1 MKSVTICALLV
12 VYFASFAC
20 QTHAAP
26 LAVVEVPIV
35 EVADVAETAPLSL
48 LDIENAGQS
57 VMDVTDS
64 DGKARSTRGLGLLL
78 GGGHGLGG
86 NLFGGWGGLGGL
98 GGLKSFG
105 GLGDFGGLGGLKG
118 LGGGFGGGFKPFFGK
133 MW

>member
-12 VYFASFAC
+12 VFFAC
-20 QTHAAP
+20 FAGQTR
-26 LAVVEVPIV
+26 AVPVAMVEVPV
-35 EVADVAETAPLSL
+35 MEVADVAEAAPISL
-48 LDIENAGQS
+48 LDIENADQF
-57 VMDVTDS
+57 VVDVTDKN
-64 DGKARSTRGLGLLL
+64 GKARSARGLGLLL
-78 GGGHGLGG
+78 GGGHGFGG

-105 GLGDFGGLGGLKG
+105 GIGGFGGLGGLKG